1 MTENEI
7 KELQERAK
15 ICLGVYEEMNNRLFD
30 LHERY
35 DFNASELMMIVGNL
49 SASVLKAIEKN
60 CVSKEA
66 EEEIEETFIKL
77 VKSTLT
83 ITKAADKRDETPDVT
98 SN

>member
-1 MTENEI
+1 MTEKELI
-7 KELQERAK
+7 ELQERAK
-15 ICLGVYEEMNNRLFD
+15 ICLSVYEEMNNRLFN
-30 LHERY
+30 LHEQY
-35 DFNASELMMIVGNL
+35 EFNASELMMIVGNL
-49 SASVLKAIEKN
+49 SASVIKAIEKN

-83 ITKAADKRDETPDVT
+83 ITKTADKRDETPDIT